1 MGLEN
6 RPYYR
11 QEPSNFRVFH
21 APRVWSI
28 NTWLILINSAVFLL
42 QAFQPL
48 GVRADKLLGRMD
60 LVTYFGHFSTF
71 KVTLQGGLEFWRFLT
86 FQFLHG
92 GIMHLVMNM
101 LGLYMFGQG
110 VEEHLGRKRY
120 LAFYLVCGIAGGLMY
135 LILNAL
141 GQLAPGVP
149 GLIGNSASTPLIG
162 ASAGVFGVIMAAAY
176 LYPNMVVQLIFPPIS
191 MPLKV
196 LAYLYVAIALGTLIA
211 QGRNAGGE
219 AAHIGGAMAGFF
231 FVRNPHLLRDF
242 FDVFDDSRKPRN
254 KPARSK
260 PSILSRVMPGAQGV
274 PDAEVD
280 RIYHK
285 IRDQG
290 MQSLSDAEKSTLERH
305 RRQKLRETGE

>member
-1 MGLEN
+1 M
-6 RPYYR
+6 
-11 QEPSNFRVFH
+11 
-21 APRVWSI
+21 
-28 NTWLILINSAVFLL
+28 
-42 QAFQPL
+42 
-48 GVRADKLLGRMD
+48 
-60 LVTYFGHFSTF
+60 
-71 KVTLQGGLEFWRFLT
+71 
-86 FQFLHG
+86 
-92 GIMHLVMNM
+92 
-101 LGLYMFGQG
+101 
-110 VEEHLGRKRY
+110 EEHLGRKRY

-305 RRQKLRETGE
+305 RQQKLRETGG